1 MLIVKSL
8 LSTICVVIA
17 ITGLLTEKLTKKKY
31 VILLIWIFIISC
43 ISQGH
48 RLGILAVIG
57 SLIFLWFMVRECKFL
72 NLCLAS
78 LGYLLCVLCNN
89 AILFL
94 ISFIFGTDIN
104 KLASNYYVVF
114 SVGYAFLLFWILKGI
129 NSILIPKM
137 RSKKNDIYMKK
148 SFFGILLN
156 LLIYIVIFIL
166 NITMGNR
173 IGYKTEVLL
182 FNSILF
188 GLCMISSSII
198 LFNVIKKIEREEEI
212 NREKERFEMLRQ
224 YTTSVE
230 YMLDDMRAFRH
241 DYKNILVS
249 MAGYLRENDIGGLRE
264 YFKQNIQDSV
274 VDIEEKNNVWISLKH
289 INPMGLKGFLY
300 EKVLLALSEN
310 VEISVEIRED
320 VTIECSYMN
329 DLIRALGIFI
339 DNAIEEVNDEKKGRV
354 LIRIEKKDGI
364 LFWIENTCTKE
375 LDLSQIFEKGYS
387 DKGEGR
393 GSGLSW
399 VKNMIEKHNDLYHE
413 CRISDGKVI
422 QILEIM

>member
-8 LSTICVVIA
+8 LSAICVVIA
-17 ITGLLTEKLTKKKY
+17 ITGLLREKLTKKKY
-31 VILLIWIFIISC
+31 IILLIWTFVIGY

-57 SLIFLWFMVRECKFL
+57 SLFFLCFMIKECKLF

-78 LGYLLCVLCNN
+78 LGYLFCVLCNN
-89 AILFL
+89 FILFL
-94 ISFIFGTDIN
+94 ISFVFGVNIN
-104 KLASNYYVVF
+104 KLASDYYVAF

-129 NSILIPKM
+129 HSIL
-137 RSKKNDIYMKK
+137 SKKMGSEKNVIYVKK
-148 SFFGILLN
+148 SFLGILLN

-166 NITMGNR
+166 NITMGNQ

-188 GLCMISSSII
+188 GLCMISSSFIFFI
-198 LFNVIKKIEREEEI
+198 VIKKIEREEEL
-212 NREKERFEMLRQ
+212 NREKEHLEMLRQ

-274 VDIEEKNNVWISLKH
+274 VDIEEKNNIWISLKH

-320 VTIECSYMN
+320 IAIECSYMN
-329 DLIRALGIFI
+329 DLIRILGIFI
-339 DNAIEEVNDEKKGRV
+339 DNAIEAVKLEEKGCV
-354 LIRIEKKDGI
+354 LIRIEQKDGI
-364 LFWIENTCTKE
+364 LFWIENSCTND
-375 LDLSQIFEKGYS
+375 LDVSRIFEKGYS

-393 GSGLSW
+393 GNGLGS
-399 VKNMIEKHNDLYHE
+399 VK
-413 CRISDGKVI
+413 
-422 QILEIM
+422 

>member
-8 LSTICVVIA
+8 LSAICVVIA

-31 VILLIWIFIISC
+31 IILLVWTFIISYM
-43 ISQGH
+43 SQGH

-57 SLIFLWFMVRECKFL
+57 SLIFLWFMIKECKLL

-89 AILFL
+89 LILFL
-94 ISFIFGTDIN
+94 ISFGLGININ
-104 KLASNYYVVF
+104 KLASDYYVAF
-114 SVGYAFLLFWILKGI
+114 SVGYAFILFWILKGI
-129 NSILIPKM
+129 NYILIRKIGS
-137 RSKKNDIYMKK
+137 RKNVIYMKK

-156 LLIYIVIFIL
+156 LLIYIVIFVF
-166 NITMGNR
+166 NITMGNQ
-173 IGYKTEVLL
+173 IGYKPEVLL

-188 GLCMISSSII
+188 GMCMISSSLI
-198 LFNVIKKIEREEEI
+198 LFISIKRIEKEEEI
-212 NREKERFEMLRQ
+212 NRERHRLEVLRK
-224 YTTSVE
+224 YTTSLE
-230 YMLDDMRAFRH
+230 YMLDDMRSFRH

-264 YFKQNIQDSV
+264 YFEKNIQDSIV
-274 VDIEEKNNVWISLKH
+274 NIEEKNNVWISLKH
-289 INPMGLKGFLY
+289 ISSMGVKGFLY
-300 EKVLLALSEN
+300 EKILLALSQN
-310 VEISVEIRED
+310 VEVSVEVGED
-320 VTIECSYMN
+320 IEIECSYMN

-339 DNAIEEVNDEKKGRV
+339 DNAIEAVNEEEKGRV

-375 LDLSQIFEKGYS
+375 LNISRIFEKGYS

-393 GSGLSW
+393 GNGLPW
-399 VKNMIEKHNDLYHE
+399 VKNMIGKHDDLYHE
-413 CRISDGKVI
+413 CRISDGKII
-422 QILEIM
+422 QILEMM

>member
-89 AILFL
+89 VILFL

-104 KLASNYYVVF
+104 KLASNSYVVF

-289 INPMGLKGFLY
+289 INPMGVKGFLY

-339 DNAIEEVNDEKKGRV
+339 DNAIEAVNDEKKGRV

-375 LDLSQIFEKGYS
+375 LELSQSFEKGYS